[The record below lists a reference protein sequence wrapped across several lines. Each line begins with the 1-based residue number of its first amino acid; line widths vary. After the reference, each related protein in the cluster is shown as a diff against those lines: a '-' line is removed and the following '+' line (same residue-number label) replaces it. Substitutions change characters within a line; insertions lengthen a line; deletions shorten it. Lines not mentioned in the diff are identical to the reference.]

1 MRRIVSAI
9 GSNVASPIVESM
21 DVNAIIQEINWNN
34 VIEQIDIND
43 VLINKVDIN
52 KIFEK
57 IDINRVLDRI
67 DVNRHLNRV
76 NYNHHLDQVDINA
89 LIAKSNLEEIISRST
104 SGVFSGIFN
113 LIRTRM
119 AWIDQWGQRFL
130 GKFCCLCGCLSSSCC
145 GSSGSSGSNNNNN
158 DIIHYLP
165 PRPGRHP
172 QDSYTEWKNSGQLNQ
187 REFGKS
193 IQFRCCGAS
202 NRILSDAIDSFFVWV
217 TFALLAILISELR
230 DVLTDGTQLERNNN
244 YNNNNNNNDEYI
256 VSWWIDIIIW
266 MVYAFSYYV
275 LLIGCFGRTIGLGIL
290 GLLMVSKNGNR
301 VSILK
306 VCGQGILN
314 PLNKIFFGWIV
325 GFIRRDGKMWS
336 DLIGGVAIVYAWD
349 STSYMVDSKNN
360 AEMAM
365 SLTDF
370 DNIIATEEK
379 EEQEQEQE
387 QEQEKKNVRAT
398 TSTDNSKKKNNN
410 SSNDDDD
417 HDDDDVDVDDIELGI
432 RR

>member
-1 MRRIVSAI
+1 MDTATAVSQLV
-9 GSNVASPIVESM
+9 SE
-21 DVNAIIQEINWNN
+21 
-34 VIEQIDIND
+34 
-43 VLINKVDIN
+43 
-52 KIFEK
+52 FE
-57 IDINRVLDRI
+57 DLAV
-67 DVNRHLNRV
+67 
-76 NYNHHLDQVDINA
+76 
-89 LIAKSNLEEIISRST
+89 
-104 SGVFSGIFN
+104 
-113 LIRTRM
+113 
-119 AWIDQWGQRFL
+119 
-130 GKFCCLCGCLSSSCC
+130 LSSS
-145 GSSGSSGSNNNNN
+145 SSSSTKTTTTCVPSLQQFYRLGLLLYRISQN
-158 DIIHYLP
+158 
-165 PRPGRHP
+165 
-172 QDSYTEWKNSGQLNQ
+172 KNS
-187 REFGKS
+187 
-193 IQFRCCGAS
+193 S
-202 NRILSDAIDSFFVWV
+202 NKNNGRRRSSDNNSNDLD
-217 TFALLAILISELR
+217 LLKAYQNLIETIPDETLISIFGELR
-230 DVLTDGTQLERNNN
+230 HATQTLLKSTYTPPATTTTRN
-244 YNNNNNNNDEYI
+244 NNNNNNNDEYI

-275 LLIGCFGRTIGLGIL
+275 LLIGCFGRTIGMGIL

-387 QEQEKKNVRAT
+387 QEQEKKKVRAT

-417 HDDDDVDVDDIELGI
+417 DDDDVDDNDIELGI